1 MNRYTLP
8 SIKLL
13 MFSFFFILLSNNT
26 YSQDQEYFTIS
37 LEILTDLSD
46 DTIQTNNTNESSKK
60 KVSSRYFRES
70 ADDKLTPKG
79 SQLEEAIPSYFRH
92 HKQLPDDF
100 SGFVIELLQ
109 TDEKV
114 ERNYPLFERFG
125 NIKVQQLDNG
135 KYSYCIIVDFKSPNR
150 VKIFTKEV
158 ILPNVP
164 DAQALRYRKGK
175 RKKM

>member
-1 MNRYTLP
+1 MMFYTLP

-13 MFSFFFILLSNNT
+13 LLSFFFVFLSSIA
-26 YSQDQEYFTIS
+26 YSQDQEYFTIT
-37 LEILTDLSD
+37 LEMLTDLDSSLPSD
-46 DTIQTNNTNESSKK
+46 SKSKNSSKK
-60 KVSSRYFRES
+60 NVSSRYFRES

-79 SQLEEAIPSYFRH
+79 SKLEEAIPSYFRH
-92 HKQLPDDF
+92 HKQLPGNF
-100 SGFVIELLQ
+100 SGYVIELLQ

-125 NIKVQQLDNG
+125 NINVQQLDNG

-150 VKIFTKEV
+150 VKIFAKEV